1 MSYSFIKSS
10 TKVRMAGV
18 AFAAFIGFVLLTL
31 GNVFAND
38 YKIGDIEI
46 TNVWARATPN
56 GAKVAG
62 GFFTITNNGKDAD
75 RLVSIS
81 SELSDKAQ
89 IHSMEMKD
97 GVMKMRH
104 QADGIEIPAGKQI
117 EFKPGSLHVMF
128 MDINKTLNKDDTF
141 KAKLV
146 FEKAGSVDVVFT
158 VAGIGAGSSDSSHSK
173 PADNEQLQKN

>member
-1 MSYSFIKSS
+1 MSYSFLKSS
-10 TKVRMAGV
+10 TTARMAIV
-18 AFAAFIGFVLLTL
+18 AFIAFIGFVLSSMS
-31 GNVFAND
+31 NVFAND
-38 YKIGDIEI
+38 YKVGDIEI
-46 TNVWARATPN
+46 SNVWARATPN

-62 GFFTITNNGKDAD
+62 GFFTITNNGKEAD
-75 RLVSIS
+75 RLVSVT

-89 IHSMEMKD
+89 IHSMEIKD

-104 QADGIEIPAGKQI
+104 QADGIEIAAGGKI
-117 EFKPGSLHVMF
+117 EFKPGSYHVMF

-158 VAGIGAGSSDSSHSK
+158 VAGIGADGSQSK
-173 PADNEQLQKN
+173 SADKEEHHQN

>member
-10 TKVRMAGV
+10 TTVRMASV

-62 GFFTITNNGKDAD
+62 GFFTITNNGKEAD
-75 RLVSIS
+75 RLVSVS
-81 SELSDKAQ
+81 SELSEKAQ
-89 IHSMEMKD
+89 IHSMEIKD

-117 EFKPGSLHVMF
+117 ELKPGSFHVMF
-128 MDINKTLNKDDTF
+128 MDINKALNKDDTF

-146 FEKAGSVDVVFT
+146 FEKAGSIDVVFT
-158 VAGIGAGSSDSSHSK
+158 VAGIGADGSHSK
-173 PADNEQLQKN
+173 PADNEEHQKN